1 VASIPWKALR
11 PTQQWPGAGAL
22 ERNALPGSAG
32 PDNSR
37 FLAGILLEIRAADGF
52 PQACPTADR
61 GQRSVPSWALASP
74 LHRRSLVT
82 EEHGH
87 GGRRTVF

>member
-1 VASIPWKALR
+1 MASIPWKALR

-52 PQACPTADR
+52 PKP
-61 GQRSVPSWALASP
+61 VPPRTEASAQCI
-74 LHRRSLVT
+74 LGAGLTRLFMI
-82 EEHGH
+82 GA
-87 GGRRTVF
+87 